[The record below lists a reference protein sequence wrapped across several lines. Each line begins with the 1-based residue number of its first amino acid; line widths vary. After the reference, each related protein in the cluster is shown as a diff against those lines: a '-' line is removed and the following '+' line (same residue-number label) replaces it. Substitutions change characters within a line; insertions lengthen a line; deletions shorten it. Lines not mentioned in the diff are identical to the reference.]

1 MSVRTQRVGSEIQK
15 VLSSKLLKTPAF
27 LTILEV
33 EMSPDLAIAKIY
45 FSLFGSDKQ
54 VQQTLEYLEQEKK
67 ALRMEVGRLVK
78 LRIVPEL
85 NWIRDNTPERADR
98 IHTLLK

>member
-1 MSVRTQRVGSEIQK
+1 MSVRTGRVGAEIK
-15 VLSSKLLKTPAF
+15 RVLSTKLLKTPAF
-27 LTILEV
+27 LTVLEV

-45 FSLFGSDKQ
+45 FSLFGSEAQ
-54 VQQTLEYLEQEKK
+54 CAQTLAFLEQEKK
-67 ALRMEVGRLVK
+67 ALRMEVARQVK

-98 IHTLLK
+98 IHQLLK

>member
-45 FSLFGSDKQ
+45 FSLFGSEAQ
-54 VQQTLEYLEQEKK
+54 IQQTLEFLEQEKK

-98 IHTLLK
+98 IHNLLK

>member
-15 VLSSKLLKTPAF
+15 VLSSKLLKMPAF

-45 FSLFGSDKQ
+45 FSLFGSEAQ
-54 VQQTLEYLEQEKK
+54 IQQTLEFLEQEKK

-98 IHTLLK
+98 IHNLLK

>member
-1 MSVRTQRVGSEIQK
+1 MSVRTQRVGSEIKK
-15 VLSSKLLKTPAF
+15 VLSAKLLKTPAF

-45 FSLFGSDKQ
+45 FSLFGSEARCED
-54 VQQTLEYLEQEKK
+54 TLKLLELEKK
-67 ALRMEVGRLVK
+67 ALRMEVARQVK

-85 NWIRDNTPERADR
+85 DWVRDNTPERADR
-98 IHTLLK
+98 IHQLLK